1 MPYVP
6 IEWLR
11 EHVDVPAS
19 TTAEQLAADLVRV
32 GLEEERIVPPAITGP
47 LVVGKVLSRQ
57 AKEQSNGKVINYCRV
72 DVGEH
77 NDAPGTGKEPSD
89 LPSRG
94 IVCGAHNFDVGD
106 TVVVSLPGAVLPG
119 GFAIA
124 ARKTYGHISDGMIC
138 SARELGIGEDHDG
151 IIVLDEWL
159 AEHGHDG
166 EELPAPGTN
175 ALGLL
180 GLGEEILEINITP
193 DRGYCF
199 SMRGVAREYSH
210 ATGARFRDPAD
221 ASDTA
226 LFPHGVSEG
235 SEDGFPVV
243 VAEDTHPI
251 HGRAGC
257 DRYVARVVR
266 GIDPAAQSPTWMR
279 DRLTAAGMR
288 PISLA
293 VDVTNYVM
301 LDLGQP
307 LHAFDLGRLN
317 APVVVRR
324 ARPGESLTF
333 LDEVTRTLDVE
344 DLVICDSPDGEGSRA
359 LVLAGVFGGAE
370 TEVSAITTDVLIEAA
385 HFDAVSVARSARRYR
400 LPTESSKRNERGV
413 DTALAAV
420 AAQRAVDL
428 LVEYGGGTADD
439 AATDINRTV
448 APQPMMV
455 RADAAERL
463 TGVAYGTQR
472 VSELLRAIGCTVV
485 GAGQDEQGHDLLSV
499 TPPTWRPDLVGAAHL
514 AEEVARLDGYDRIPV
529 IIPTA
534 SAGTGLTL
542 RQRARRDVVR
552 ALTAAGLT
560 QVLSY
565 PFVGDVHERLEIPAE
580 DPRRRALRLANP
592 LAEDAPL
599 MRTSVIDSLVET
611 ARRNVSRG
619 LEDVALYEVG
629 TVTLPEGTV
638 PAPIPGTRQR
648 PTVEEVRA
656 LEAGTPYQPTHVGV
670 VLAGERERAGV
681 LGASRV
687 WDWADALQIVRTV
700 AAALGVAVEVHAPE
714 QPYAPLHPGRTAEVR
729 LASVRR
735 GRDLVAGAV
744 VAHVGELHPRVVREL
759 GLPARACVAEIDL
772 EPLLAAVEGAG
783 VLQVSP
789 VLTFPPAKEDVA
801 LVVDEGVPA
810 SEVEAV
816 VRQAAGDLV
825 EEVRLFDVFRG
836 EQVGEGR
843 KSLAFS
849 LRLRGDHTLTAEE
862 ISAVRKRIVKRA
874 AKRLGAELRA

>member
-11 EHVDVPAS
+11 EHVDVPTG
-19 TTAEQLAADLVRV
+19 TTAEQLALDLVRV
-32 GLEEERIVPPAITGP
+32 GLEEERIVPPAVTGP

-124 ARKTYGHISDGMIC
+124 ARKTYGHVSDGMIC
-138 SARELGIGEDHDG
+138 SARELGVGEDHSG
-151 IIVLDEWL
+151 IIVLDRWL

-166 EELPAPGTN
+166 EELPAPGSN
-175 ALGLL
+175 ALPLL
-180 GLGEEILEINITP
+180 GLGDEVLEINITP

-199 SMRGVAREYSH
+199 SMRGVAREYAHS
-210 ATGARFRDPAD
+210 TGARFRDPAD
-221 ASDTA
+221 AADEA
-226 LFPHGVSEG
+226 LFPRGVAEAR
-235 SEDGFPVV
+235 EDGFPVV
-243 VAEDTHPI
+243 VAEDPRPV

-266 GIDPAAQSPTWMR
+266 GIDPAAESPQWMR
-279 DRLTAAGMR
+279 ERLTAAGMR

-307 LHAFDLGRLN
+307 LHAFDLDRLS

-324 ARPGESLTF
+324 ARPGETLTF
-333 LDEVTRTLDVE
+333 LDEVTRTLDAE
-344 DLVICDSPDGEGSRA
+344 DLVICDSPDGEGSRP

-370 TEVSAITTDVLIEAA
+370 TEVSATTTDVLIEAA
-385 HFDAVSVARSARRYR
+385 HFDAVSVARSARRHR

-413 DTALAAV
+413 DTALAPV

-428 LVEYGGGTADD
+428 LVEYGGGTADE
-439 AATDINRTV
+439 AATDINRTEV
-448 APQPMMV
+448 PQPMVV

-463 TGVAYGTQR
+463 TGVAYGTER
-472 VSELLRAIGCTVV
+472 VTGLLRTIGCTVV
-485 GAGQDEQGHDLLSV
+485 DAGQDEQGHDLLRV
-499 TPPTWRPDLVGAAHL
+499 TAPTWRPDLVGAAHL

-529 IIPTA
+529 IVPTTP
-534 SAGTGLTL
+534 AGTGLTL

-552 ALTAAGLT
+552 ALTGAGLT

-592 LAEDAPL
+592 LQEDAPL
-599 MRTSVIDSLVET
+599 MRTSVIDSLVDT

-638 PAPIPGTRQR
+638 PAPVLGTDRR
-648 PTVEEVRA
+648 PTEEEVRV
-656 LEAGTPYQPTHVGV
+656 LEAGIPYQPTHIGV

-681 LGASRV
+681 LGAGRA
-687 WDWADALQIVRTV
+687 WDWADAVQVVRTV
-700 AAALGVAVEVHAPE
+700 AAALGAAVEVRAPE
-714 QPYAPLHPGRTAEVR
+714 QPYAPWHPGRTAEVR
-729 LASVRR
+729 LAPVRR
-735 GRDLVAGAV
+735 GKELVAGAV
-744 VAHVGELHPRVVREL
+744 VAHAGELHPRAAREL
-759 GLPARACVAEIDL
+759 GLPARACAAEIDL
-772 EPLLAAVEGAG
+772 EPLLAAVEEAG

-801 LVVDEGVPA
+801 LVVDEAVPA
-810 SEVEAV
+810 SQVEAV

-836 EQVGEGR
+836 EQIGEGR

-849 LRLRGDHTLTAEE
+849 LRLRAERTLTAEE
-862 ISAVRKRIVKRA
+862 TAGVRKRIVKQA
-874 AKRLGAELRA
+874 SKRLGAELRG